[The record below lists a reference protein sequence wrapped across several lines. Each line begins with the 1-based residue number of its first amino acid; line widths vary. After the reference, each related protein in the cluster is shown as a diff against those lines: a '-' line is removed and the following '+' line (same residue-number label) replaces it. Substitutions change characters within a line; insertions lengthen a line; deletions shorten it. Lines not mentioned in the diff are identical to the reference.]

1 MARKVIR
8 MTESEFKKKVLDIS
22 KEQLNEYSEG
32 FMNKIVQKFKDEAT
46 SEVEMYVQRFQEI
59 SQNLK
64 DRDITSYSWE
74 RLKQVV
80 DSHKNKYQRNAIK
93 YIDNVADK
101 KNKEFGYDK
110 GHGDS
115 NLRDYMTKDIMK
127 SWKNDRY

>member
-46 SEVEMYVQRFQEI
+46 SEVEMYIQRFQEI

-64 DRDITSYSWE
+64 NRDISSYSWE
-74 RLKQVV
+74 ELKQVV

-110 GHGDS
+110 SHGDS
-115 NLRDYMTKDIMK
+115 YMRDYMTKNIMK